1 MTKKRTTRFAEY
13 ANLGAMVTALIRQFN
28 RRDSHFQSTVTGNRV
43 VLMHDGDMALS
54 AMAEA
59 IVKAQDEI
67 LLEMYWFASD
77 TIGRRIANLLADKA
91 RSGVVV
97 RVLYD
102 AVGSWETDAAMFD
115 QLREAGCEVRDY
127 HPVAPWRR
135 RFRLN
140 RINYRDHRKILVV
153 DGRIGITGGV
163 NICDL
168 WTCSEDGSG
177 GWRDDAIQIE
187 GAAVSQLRGVFFDT
201 WNSLASETA
210 PASTAVATAP
220 VDSSGESV
228 AGDSAGASCR
238 VTVLANRYR
247 GQKAVIRK
255 AYITQIRNAQKSI
268 FISNPYFVPDRASCR
283 ALANAVRRG
292 VDVRVLVPE
301 MCDVMPVY
309 FASRWMF
316 GWLLRRGIKIYVWP
330 RSVLHAK
337 TAVIDSYW
345 STIGTHNFDHRSWR
359 NNLEVN
365 VAVEDATVGK
375 AMEAQFLRDL
385 EHSQSVDLTT
395 WRYRPLYLRV
405 LERFFYAF
413 RWLL

>member
-1 MTKKRTTRFAEY
+1 MS
-13 ANLGAMVTALIRQFN
+13 LALRAKFK
-28 RRDSHFQSTVTGNRV
+28 RRDSHFQSLVAGNHV
-43 VLMHDGDMALS
+43 ELMHDGDMALA
-54 AMAEA
+54 AMADA
-59 IVKAQDEI
+59 IRKAEKEI

-77 TIGRRIANLLADKA
+77 TIGRQIADLLADKA
-91 RSGVVV
+91 RAGVAVK
-97 RVLYD
+97 VLYD
-102 AVGSWETDAAMFD
+102 AVGSWETDERMFD
-115 QLREAGCEVRDY
+115 QLRKAGCEVREY

-140 RINYRDHRKILVV
+140 LVNYRDHRKILVV

-168 WTCSEDGSG
+168 WTCSDDGSR

-187 GAAVSQLRGVFFDT
+187 GAAVSQLRDVFFDT
-201 WNSLASETA
+201 WQSVVAVDENSPQSEFVKSGA
-210 PASTAVATAP
+210 LP
-220 VDSSGESV
+220 SSGDAIHQDAS
-228 AGDSAGASCR
+228 DASCR
-238 VTVLANRYR
+238 VAVLANRYR
-247 GQKAVIRK
+247 GQKAVIRR
-255 AYITQIRNAQKSI
+255 AYVTQIRNARKSI
-268 FISNPYFVPDRASCR
+268 YISNSYFVPDRTSCR
-283 ALANAVRRG
+283 ALADAVRRG

-316 GWLLRRGIKIYVWP
+316 GWLLRRGIKIYLWP

-337 TAVIDSYW
+337 TAVIDGFW

-365 VAVEDATVGK
+365 VAVEDAKVGQ
-375 AMEAQFLRDL
+375 AMQAQFMRDL
-385 EHSQSVDLTT
+385 EQSQPVDLHT
-395 WRYRPLYLRV
+395 WRFRPLYIRV
-405 LERFFYAF
+405 VERFFYAF